1 LRLVSLPCAPGW
13 HAACSQESQEVVM
26 NAIRE
31 NLFPVTVI
39 FCWMISSAYTIFLIA

>member
-1 LRLVSLPCAPGW
+1 MR
-13 HAACSQESQEVVM
+13 
-26 NAIRE
+26 AIRE